1 VLDANLSLFC
11 VHPFRAFLQN
21 LPQMPDMTSNA
32 QPSVLA
38 SEPQRIREIFANRK
52 DPGEGPLDLFRLC
65 SHQERQQAL
74 LLFFREIGLSSLNG
88 LRILDVGCGSG
99 GQLRRLTDFGAQPE
113 SCFGVDLFR
122 PSLSAARRQNPNI
135 AFIEG
140 SAAGLPFTSGQF
152 DLVFQF
158 TVFTSVLDARIRQ
171 AMASEIHRVLRPG
184 GYFIWYDFL
193 YSNYKNPNVRGI
205 GRREISDLLSAFRLR
220 FQKVTLAPPIGRKA
234 SKISPSL
241 YRALAAIPLLRTHCF
256 CFAQKP

>member
-1 VLDANLSLFC
+1 
-11 VHPFRAFLQN
+11 
-21 LPQMPDMTSNA
+21 MPDARSNA
-32 QPSVLA
+32 QSSVLA
-38 SEPQRIREIFANRK
+38 SEPQRIREIFANHK

-65 SHQERQQAL
+65 LQQERQQAL
-74 LLFFREIGLSSLNG
+74 LLFFRDIGLSSLNG

-113 SCFGVDLFR
+113 HCFGIDLFR
-122 PSLSAARRQNPNI
+122 PSLTGARRQNPNI
-135 AFIEG
+135 GFIEG
-140 SAAGLPFTSGQF
+140 SGAELPFASGEF

-158 TVFTSVLDARIRQ
+158 TVFTSVLDIQIRQ

-193 YSNYKNPNVRGI
+193 YSNSKNPNVRGI
-205 GRREISDLLSAFRLR
+205 GRREISELLRAFRLR

-234 SKISPSL
+234 SRISPSL
-241 YRALAAIPLLRTHCF
+241 YRLLAAIPLLRTHCF